1 LLHVTI
7 HCEKRGLI
15 HSFMQLINLLSYH

>member
-1 LLHVTI
+1 LLHGTI

-15 HSFMQLINLLSYH
+15 HSFMQLINLLS